1 MDIGFE
7 GLLKEN
13 TKAWEN
19 IWNDSDIIIDGDVMS
34 QQAIRF
40 NIFQLNQTFNG
51 NDPKLNIDQ
60 KDLQVKNMEE

>member
-1 MDIGFE
+1 
-7 GLLKEN
+7 
-13 TKAWEN
+13 
-19 IWNDSDIIIDGDVMS
+19 MS